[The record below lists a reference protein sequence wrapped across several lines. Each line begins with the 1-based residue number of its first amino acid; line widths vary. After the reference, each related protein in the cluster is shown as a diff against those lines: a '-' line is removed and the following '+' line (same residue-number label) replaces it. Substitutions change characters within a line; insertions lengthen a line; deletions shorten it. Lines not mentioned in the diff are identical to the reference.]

1 MKPLRL
7 IPSSDVP
14 NWAIIPTL
22 SKPTQK
28 IPTRYPIETNIAK
41 TRNVIREVTKSDN
54 DPQMLNSIKKKSGS
68 NRNSAISF
76 LEIISH
82 EMISEKNDIGQ
93 YLIIFIF
100 LILTKGIV
108 YFFFEEI
115 AINNIAST
123 IYSSVI
129 ITGLESCIGQLRLV
143 GRLNINYNCETQF
156 MSLKRCGIR
165 IAVII
170 NPLP

>member
-1 MKPLRL
+1 M
-7 IPSSDVP
+7 S
-14 NWAIIPTL
+14 
-22 SKPTQK
+22 
-28 IPTRYPIETNIAK
+28 
-41 TRNVIREVTKSDN
+41 
-54 DPQMLNSIKKKSGS
+54 
-68 NRNSAISF
+68 
-76 LEIISH
+76 
-82 EMISEKNDIGQ
+82 
-93 YLIIFIF
+93 IFIY
-100 LILTKGIV
+100 LSILYLDKRAV
-108 YFFFEEI
+108 YFFEEI